1 MTELWSASLKNK
13 WLETDQTRAREPL
26 FYFCGL
32 CLQTAWWWKL
42 RGLLTELPC
51 REGGWNTA
59 GLISF
64 SARFLFPSV
73 IICHLDPGCTWI
85 CLHSNSISK
94 LSLLENWFF
103 HSEICPLCISS
114 WNISIKTDSSHYSPK
129 LSYAMLITYK
139 YLLPW
144 FIFGISRSTW
154 EKTSCLPCTSYSN
167 SSIIQML
174 GLVLILNALPNPKS
188 ELYKCVTQ

>member
-1 MTELWSASLKNK
+1 MTELWSVSLKNK
-13 WLETDQTRAREPL
+13 WLATDQTRAREPL
-26 FYFCGL
+26 L
-32 CLQTAWWWKL
+32 LLWHLSANSLVVKAVRAPHRVTLQR
-42 RGLLTELPC
+42 RGLEYSRTY
-51 REGGWNTA
+51 
-59 GLISF
+59 SF

-103 HSEICPLCISS
+103 HSKICPLCISS

-144 FIFGISRSTW
+144 FIFGISISTW